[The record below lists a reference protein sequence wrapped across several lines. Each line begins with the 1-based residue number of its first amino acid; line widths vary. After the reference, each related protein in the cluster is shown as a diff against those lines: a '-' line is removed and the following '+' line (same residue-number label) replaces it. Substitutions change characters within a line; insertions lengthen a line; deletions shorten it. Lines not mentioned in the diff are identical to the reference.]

1 MTTKGIA
8 GRKGLNPNLLAHFSR
23 FMKPEGQIRPDR
35 SVRSAF
41 TLPEILITVVM
52 LGILVVS
59 LYAGL
64 SAGFTLVQLSR
75 EDLRATQVLME
86 KLEAV
91 RLCTWNQLA
100 NFPRSFQQ
108 RFDPVSK
115 NNSASAFVYHG
126 TVSIEPPGAI
136 PDSAPYKSNMRLV
149 TVALYWTNQHG
160 SDSVVRTRQ
169 MQTEVA
175 RYGQQNY
182 LWGSKP

>member
-1 MTTKGIA
+1 MRP
-8 GRKGLNPNLLAHFSR
+8 GRSG
-23 FMKPEGQIRPDR
+23 
-35 SVRSAF
+35 RSAF

-52 LGILVVS
+52 LGILVIS

-64 SAGFTLVQLSR
+64 SAGFTLVHLSR

-91 RLCTWNQLA
+91 RLCTWDQLA

-108 RFDPVSK
+108 HFDPVNK
-115 NNSASAFVYHG
+115 NHQAGDIVFHG
-126 TVSIEPPGAI
+126 TISIEPPAAI
-136 PDSAPYKSNMRLV
+136 PDSITYKTNIRLV
-149 TVALYWTNQHG
+149 TVALYWTNHNG
-160 SDSVVRTRQ
+160 SDAIVRSRQ

-182 LWGSKP
+182 SWSAKP

>member
-1 MTTKGIA
+1 MPGSESFGPFLAIMT
-8 GRKGLNPNLLAHFSR
+8 
-23 FMKPEGQIRPDR
+23 PEGQIRHGHGG
-35 SVRSAF
+35 RSAF

-52 LGILVVS
+52 LGILVIS

-64 SAGFTLVQLSR
+64 SAGFALVELSR
-75 EDLRATQVLME
+75 DDLRATQVLME

-100 NFPRSFQQ
+100 SFPRSFQQ
-108 RFDPVSK
+108 RFDPLSK
-115 NNSASAFVYHG
+115 NPSAGDVVFHG

-136 PDSAPYKSNMRLV
+136 PDSAPYKTNMRLV

-160 SDSVVRTRQ
+160 GDAIVRSRQ

-182 LWGSKP
+182 LWGAKP

>member
-1 MTTKGIA
+1 
-8 GRKGLNPNLLAHFSR
+8 
-23 FMKPEGQIRPDR
+23 MKLEGQLRPGR

-52 LGILVVS
+52 LGIIVIS

-86 KLEAV
+86 KIEAV

-100 NFPRSFQQ
+100 SFPRSFQQ

-115 NNSASAFVYHG
+115 NNPVSNIIYHG
-126 TVSIEPPGAI
+126 TVSIELPDAI
-136 PDSAPYKSNMRLV
+136 PDSAPYKTNMRLV

-160 SDSVVRTRQ
+160 SDSVVRSRQ